1 MNTRIIILSL
11 LIFLLS
17 AVSFSQV
24 TRDEKLAEEVKKYG
38 EAEVVISYPGR
49 NAIELITRNVSIT
62 AVKDKKVYI
71 SLTAAALNWFLSQ
84 RFDYEIIEKEPA
96 KGIISASSVSG
107 AMEWDSYPTYT
118 QYDSIMRKFQAD
130 YPQLCQLDTIGTS
143 ILGRLVLVLKISD
156 NVNDDEPE
164 PEVFYSSTI
173 HGDELGGFVL
183 MLRLADYLLKN
194 YNTDSRVR
202 NLVDNLEI
210 WINPLANPDGT
221 YRTGNEIIS
230 PTRSNANGIDLNRNF
245 PDPMNPSIVPEKEN
259 IDMMAFM
266 RKRRFVLS
274 ANFHSGFEVVN
285 FPWDRWLSKYHAD
298 HDWFYYISRKYA
310 DTVHVYSGPAYMNY
324 YDNGVVRGAEWYII
338 YGGRQDFITWELQ
351 GREVTIELD
360 DIKQT
365 PAAQL
370 ELLWQ
375 YNRQSLIGYLENAL
389 YGIHGRVVD
398 AVTKKPVPAKIYIA
412 GHDKDSSHVYADSLT
427 GYFTRFLA
435 QGSWNLTFSAT
446 GYKDTV
452 VQGVNVVNN
461 QRTDLY
467 VEMKSTPTDIDSVNP
482 EKPLLFPNPSSEIIE
497 CRLPDSITGQ
507 VKVSVINS
515 NGVKI
520 LEYLTSDR
528 PVILNVASLDAG
540 VYTVVFKS
548 TVTGHSASSRF
559 VVYSRHY

>member
-1 MNTRIIILSL
+1 MNTRIIIISL

-71 SLTAAALNWFLSQ
+71 SLTAATLNWFLSQ
-84 RFDYEIIEKEPA
+84 KIDYEIVEKEPA
-96 KGIISASSVSG
+96 KGIISASSVSS

-266 RKRRFVLS
+266 RQRRFVLS

-298 HDWFYYISRKYA
+298 HVWFYYISRKYA

-482 EKPLLFPNPSSEIIE
+482 EKPLLFPNPSSDIIE

-528 PVILNVASLDAG
+528 PVILNVAYLDAG

-559 VVYSRHY
+559 VVYSRYY